1 MTPERHQLVCELLS
15 QALDLEPGQ
24 RDAFLDRVGSSDHAL
39 RSELE
44 SLLSSSD
51 KMRSDFLRLSTVRLI
66 APGTKW
72 GDCEIES
79 LIDSG
84 GMGDVYRARDLQLP
98 RDVAVKVI
106 SSYLL
111 ADQKQVRRF
120 EQEAQAI
127 AALNHPSI
135 LTIYRAGN
143 QEGVPYL
150 VSELLEGETLRKR
163 LARGRIAPPLAV
175 DLAVQIAS
183 GLAAAH
189 DKGIIHRDLKPEN
202 LYITK
207 DGRAKILDFGL
218 AKLTQELKGLPP
230 GGNGLGEG
238 MMLYSEPGVIMG
250 TVGYMSPEQAR
261 GQPVDARSDI
271 FCFGA
276 VLYEMITGKPAFQ
289 RQTKADSISSILSQ
303 QPPAIS
309 RTVKQ
314 VSPALQRVIARCL
327 EKQAELRYQQTSELV
342 QALKSLPKG
351 RTINPP
357 KAATIALMTMTVL
370 AVLGVIYGAPV
381 ITRIRG
387 LLIKDSQPEV
397 VERNLTANQADNP
410 VRAAAITRDGNYVA
424 YIDNSDKVNLLQVSS
439 GDARPLALDSSYT
452 PLQWFPDGV
461 HLLVAQKGGQP
472 GLWKFSTWDSSLH
485 KLSDSPVTVAAI
497 SPDGSSIA
505 LVKTDNVSEI
515 WTMGAG
521 GEEPHKTATFDAKDE
536 LSGLAWSP
544 NGRRLGYVRA
554 RGTYDKHDTAVGT
567 CDLSGGDRVE
577 ILSEPRLMGRDGVK
591 GIAWLADGRIVYSIS
606 TRLDEYNLFA
616 IETGNDG
623 RTASG
628 KPQPITSWKD
638 FVASSFQVTA
648 DGRHLIVLKSHSED
662 AVFTGSLAQGAHDFA
677 PKRLTADHWR
687 NFGTAW
693 MPDSKSILLYSQ
705 RNGSYAI
712 RKQKIDGS
720 SPETLVDGPENYR
733 YPVSSSTGIL
743 LYTAFS
749 STNGIADPKSWR
761 LMSTP
766 LSGGP
771 RTLLLQGRYGYEC
784 GSAPSSPC
792 VMSDS
797 QSDGQLIFDILDP
810 ARGKGDEIARLQ
822 DYQSQIAHWN
832 LSPRGTEAVVA
843 DTAQHTLRV
852 LNLKDHKVTTW
863 PVHILKTESV
873 SSVGWAADAK
883 QLLAILYSESTVKL
897 VYLDAG
903 GETTN
908 LYEIPAERAFLT
920 FPIGSPDG
928 RYLAFSQRSYISDL
942 VLLEKF

>member
-1 MTPERHQLVCELLS
+1 MTPERHQQICELLY
-15 QALDLEPGQ
+15 QALDLESGQ
-24 RDAFLDRVGSSDHAL
+24 RDAFLDRVGSSDHGL
-39 RSELE
+39 RRELE

-51 KMRSDFLRLSTVRLI
+51 KIRSDFLRLSTVRLI
-66 APGTKW
+66 APGTRW

-111 ADQKQVRRF
+111 SDQQQVRRF
-120 EQEAQAI
+120 EQEAQAA

-135 LTIYRAGN
+135 LTIHRAGN
-143 QEGVPYL
+143 EEGVPYL

-163 LARGRIAPPLAV
+163 LARGRIPPPLAV
-175 DLAVQIAS
+175 DLAIQIAS

-189 DKGIIHRDLKPEN
+189 EKGIIHRDLKPEN

-230 GGNGLGEG
+230 GGEGLGED
-238 MMLYSEPGVIMG
+238 LVLRSEPGVIMG

-261 GQPVDARSDI
+261 GHPVDARSDI

-289 RQTKADSISSILSQ
+289 RQTKADSISSILSH
-303 QPPAIS
+303 QPPPIS

-314 VSPALQRVIARCL
+314 VSPALQRVITRCL
-327 EKQAELRYQQTSELV
+327 EKKPELRYQQTSELV
-342 QALKSLPKG
+342 QALKSLPKETG
-351 RTINPP
+351 IHLPI
-357 KAATIALMTMTVL
+357 AATIALVMVL
-370 AVLGVIYGAPV
+370 TVLGVIYRAPP
-381 ITRIRG
+381 INW
-387 LLIKDSQPEV
+387 LESLFIKVPPSEV

-424 YIDNSDKVNLLQVSS
+424 YIDNSEKVNLLQVSS

-461 HLLVAQKGGQP
+461 HLLVAHKEGQP
-472 GLWKFSTWDSSLH
+472 GLWKFSTWDSSLR
-485 KLSDSPVTVAAI
+485 KLSDGPAAVAAI

-505 LVKTDNVSEI
+505 LVKSDKLNEI

-521 GEEPHKTATFDAKDE
+521 GEEPHKAATFEPNDE
-536 LSGLAWSP
+536 LWGLAWSP

-554 RGTYDKHDTAVGT
+554 RGTYEKHDTGIGT
-567 CDLSGGDRVE
+567 CDLTGGDRVE
-577 ILSEPRLMGRDGVK
+577 ILSDPRLMGRDGVK

-606 TRLDEYNLFA
+606 TRLDEYNIFA
-616 IETGNDG
+616 IETGSDG
-623 RTASG
+623 RTARG
-628 KPQPITSWKD
+628 KPQSITSWKD
-638 FVASSFQVTA
+638 FVASAFQVTA
-648 DGRHLIVLKSHSED
+648 DGRHMIVLKSHSED
-662 AVFTGSLAQGAHDFA
+662 AVFIGSLAQGVHGFA
-677 PKRLTADHWR
+677 PKRLTADNWR
-687 NFGTAW
+687 NYGTAW

-705 RNGSYAI
+705 RNGRYAI
-712 RKQKIDGS
+712 RKQQIDGS

-743 LYTAFS
+743 LYTAFA
-749 STNGIADPKSWR
+749 STNGIVDPRSWR
-761 LMSTP
+761 LMSTS

-784 GSAPSSPC
+784 GYAPSSPC
-792 VMSDS
+792 VMSDL
-797 QSDGQLIFDILDP
+797 QPNGQLIFYRLDP
-810 ARGKGDEIARLQ
+810 ARGKGDEIARLEN
-822 DYQSQIAHWN
+822 YQAQIAHWN
-832 LSPRGTEAVVA
+832 LSPQGTEVVIA
-843 DTAQHTLRV
+843 DPTQETLRV
-852 LNLKDHKVTTW
+852 LNLKDRTVTTW
-863 PVHILKTESV
+863 PVHILKTERV
-873 SSVGWAADAK
+873 SSAGWAADAR

-897 VYLDAG
+897 VYLNAS

-908 LYEIPAERAFLT
+908 LYEVPPERAFLT
-920 FPIGSPDG
+920 FPISSPDG
-928 RYLAFSQRSYISDL
+928 RFLAFSQRSYISDL